1 MLALPVR
8 RFWVNC
14 SRSCL
19 AAAVD
24 GDFRLV
30 NSAHIKIR

>member
-1 MLALPVR
+1 MLALPVTR
-8 RFWVNC
+8 PAANC
-14 SRSCL
+14 SSYCRW
-19 AAAVD
+19 ADVD